1 MRPRL
6 IAAGCTLAGTLGLL
20 ALPSAVAAHAASL
33 PKPPLS
39 ISAESS
45 YAYGTQVHFT
55 VTLKAKEAGGTVK
68 FYATPAG
75 GKATLVTTAQVNRK
89 GKIYPGYLLKK
100 NTRFTAVFAGDAK
113 DAPATVSFS
122 VAAAAK
128 VTSSITGFFK
138 TTKISGSTYRL
149 YHANGTLTLHAT
161 VAPNSKG
168 QCLVPETQQFDKGVG
183 WDADTKYG
191 CDKLSSSSKDTAPF
205 SLGQAVGDRY
215 RIRARFTHGKN
226 NTAVHSSTGGWL
238 YFEVVK

>member
-1 MRPRL
+1 MRRGR
-6 IAAGCTLAGTLGLL
+6 IRR
-20 ALPSAVAAHAASL
+20 
-33 PKPPLS
+33 
-39 ISAESS
+39 E
-45 YAYGTQVHFT
+45 
-55 VTLKAKEAGGTVK
+55 AKEAGGTVK

-75 GKATLVTTAQVNRK
+75 GKATLVTTAQVNRT

-205 SLGQAVGDRY
+205 SLGQAVGDKY